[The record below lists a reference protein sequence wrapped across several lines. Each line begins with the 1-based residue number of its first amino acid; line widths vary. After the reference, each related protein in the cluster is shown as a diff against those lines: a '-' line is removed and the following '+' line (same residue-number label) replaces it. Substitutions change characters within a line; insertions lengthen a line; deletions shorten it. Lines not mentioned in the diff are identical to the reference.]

1 MGRGGSIVLVSSI
14 SAYSP
19 PFPIAAYGV
28 SKTAL
33 LGLVKG
39 LAGEL
44 GPSGIRVNGLV
55 RPKGAAEG
63 RPWAG
68 RLGGALCVV

>member
-1 MGRGGSIVLVSSI
+1 MKLVAPHMGRGGSIVLVSSI

-19 PFPIAAYGV
+19 PFPIAFYGV

-33 LGLVKG
+33 LGLVRA
-39 LAGEL
+39 LASEM

-55 RPKGAAEG
+55 RARKYGG
-63 RPWAG
+63 RK
-68 RLGGALCVV
+68 C